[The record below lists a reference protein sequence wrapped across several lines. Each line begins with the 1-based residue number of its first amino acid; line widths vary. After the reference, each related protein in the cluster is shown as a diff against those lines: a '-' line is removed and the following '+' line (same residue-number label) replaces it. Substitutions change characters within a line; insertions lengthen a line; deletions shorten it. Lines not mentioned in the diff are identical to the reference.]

1 MVEYKERC
9 MVCKKAMVIIKSR
22 RQKAVCLACQF
33 RGIEDKPITDPVF
46 KELFD
51 IEAKLY
57 EDSYFLRDIKAKY
70 MRFGS
75 LSEKQIEVFKKVAE
89 EESAKLKKL
98 AENPPKPKKS
108 SL

>member
-33 RGIEDKPITDPVF
+33 RGIEDKPITDPTF
-46 KELFD
+46 KALFD
-51 IEAKLY
+51 IDAKLY

-70 MRFGS
+70 MRFGA
-75 LSEKQIEVFKKVAE
+75 LSEKQIEVFQKVAE
-89 EESAKLKKL
+89 EEGAKLKK
-98 AENPPKPKKS
+98 AADAPVKVKKS
-108 SL
+108 SS